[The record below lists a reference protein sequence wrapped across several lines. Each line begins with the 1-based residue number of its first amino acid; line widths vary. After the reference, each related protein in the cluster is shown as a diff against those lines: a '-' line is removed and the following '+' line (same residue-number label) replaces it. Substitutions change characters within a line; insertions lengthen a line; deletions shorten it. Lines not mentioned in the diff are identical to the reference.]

1 MNINDLEKSITEMT
15 DEELMA
21 RIKLLRG
28 ERRKDDK
35 PIRKRATSKKPASQR
50 AAKHKGVKNLK
61 SLLSVMSP
69 EERAELLKTLEQK
82 DS

>member
-21 RIKLLRG
+21 RIKSLRG

-35 PIRKRATSKKPASQR
+35 PIRKRAKKPTSQR
-50 AAKHKGVKNLK
+50 AAKHKGVKNLN

-69 EERAELLKTLEQK
+69 EDRAELLKTLEQK
-82 DS
+82 G